1 MDSMGEPS
9 VVAPQIRETARK
21 SAPIYVRCRG
31 AEEYVSIT
39 PDSLP
44 TNPYDVIQ
52 LLKVE
57 TASRSAWHAVA
68 SAYFQCCDWSS
79 GITVLEQAAS
89 DDVDNML
96 TGDDTITRLD
106 ILAALGGAYVMQAEE
121 SFTAE
126 QRRELL
132 RNAGDVFARAE
143 NLDMDYPTVWT
154 ARGWAELHGGKVG
167 NTTWFD
173 HAMANGLVLGA
184 IGLAA
189 LVLNKPSKEKDPVA
203 LLTSA
208 LRSNLCPPG
217 VWTGLAYALY
227 RDNALANARAVAK
240 RAISAVRDSPE
251 EERLEALYVLA
262 LVEIADRT
270 PSSPDVIAY
279 TISEAFEIGGNRD
292 PRFLCIASQFYF
304 SGGHFDNAERCA
316 RRAVQLGENMPGHSV
331 GHLFGGFKVAVKAEA
346 LFQHGR
352 ALHQLHRVTE
362 AMYAFEKARKLEA
375 RVNPGVLLRLGM
387 LKLASESKEDEPL
400 AQDCL
405 ERVLAIDEKCAIA
418 KRALGV
424 LLGRRILIRLQRGKA
439 RGGEIYDRAV
449 SLLRKGIAAEGGE
462 KDLPA
467 LLVLAG
473 LVEEYHPQEA
483 MDLYRK
489 AIDSQGEQKIV
500 PEIWNNLSSL
510 LARLGQVNEAIEV
523 AKKIDSTI
531 RTQNRAISYNQGRLQ
546 ELAGDFEGALKVYKS
561 FGKIDAHYH
570 EVLIRMGV
578 ISMSKPEGYEKAEAH
593 LMEAMKD
600 RYTRP
605 MAVAYLS
612 TLYLKQGDKNHGM
625 YKKAQELLER
635 HRHDCDYLALAFTA
649 FMHRFLNDLL
659 PERRIRF
666 LINHI
671 GGPLITLLKR
681 NPRNAAAANGAG
693 VYFAES
699 NALNDA
705 RDAFQAA
712 ASGPSSEKT
721 ARVNLAHTH
730 VLLGMREIRESI
742 RQNGRPSA
750 RALTNARTVYEHANK
765 LYSDALDSTDQ
776 SESPEAL
783 RHHSELLLYS
793 AWALFEARQ
802 FRASADKLQKL
813 VKLRPTS
820 AVAWFNLGY
829 ALLEAATERATV
841 SASRLGELEL
851 AKTEFEE
858 CRTALQN
865 ALNYSGEHREPLS
878 QTRVSRSSTAN
889 LERYVRQQAKK
900 HDVNVRNAR
909 IRAEDREREFQAKAA
924 LVRDMKRKEEERQ
937 RAEEELKRKKEEEL
951 RKAFND
957 SLEKQRRIMQEEE
970 DRRRRE
976 KEEDEEEPLSGEDH
990 GDSKPKSKRKRRRRN
1005 SENGDEGKRKGS
1017 SKKVKTI
1024 SKVSRSGDS
1033 SSEYSDV
1040 DMQNAE
1046 NDKEIEDDSKDDTD
1060 KEGNGEKA
1068 KTMKRRR
1075 VSLSDEDDDVS
1086 DQ

>member
-1 MDSMGEPS
+1 MTDIKSEPS
-9 VVAPQIRETARK
+9 VRPSQSRK
-21 SAPIYVRCRG
+21 NSSNSAPIYVRCRG
-31 AEEYVSIT
+31 ADEYVSIT

-44 TNPYDVIQ
+44 SNPYDVIQ

-68 SAYFQCCDWSS
+68 SAYFHSCDWSS
-79 GITVLEQAAS
+79 GITVLEQAAT

-96 TGDDTITRLD
+96 TGDDAITRLD
-106 ILAALGGAYVMQAEE
+106 ILAALGGAYVMQAEK
-121 SFTAE
+121 SFSPE
-126 QRRELL
+126 KRREDL
-132 RNAGDVFARAE
+132 RSAGDVFARAE
-143 NLDMDYPTVWT
+143 NFDMDYPAVWT

-167 NTTWFD
+167 TTTWFD

-189 LVLNKPSKEKDPVA
+189 LVLNKPSKDKDPVA

-208 LRSNLCPPG
+208 LRSNICPPG

-227 RDNALANARAVAK
+227 RENALVNARAVAK
-240 RAISAVRDSPE
+240 RAISAVRDSSE

-262 LVEIADRT
+262 LVEMADRT
-270 PSSPDVIAY
+270 PSSPDVIGY
-279 TISEAFEIGGNRD
+279 TLSEAFEIGGNRD

-304 SGGHFDNAERCA
+304 SGGHFDNAELCA
-316 RRAVQLGENMPGHSV
+316 RRAVQLSDSLPGHSV
-331 GHLFGGFKVAVKAEA
+331 GHLFGGFKVAIKAEA

-352 ALHQLHRVTE
+352 ALHHLRRAAE
-362 AMYAFEKARKLEA
+362 AMYTFEKARKLEG

-387 LKLASESKEDEPL
+387 LKLASESKEDEPI

-405 ERVLAIDEKCAIA
+405 ERVLLIDERCPIA

-424 LLGRRILIRLQRGKA
+424 MLGRRILIRLQRGKA
-439 RGGEIYDRAV
+439 RGGEIYERAV
-449 SLLRKGIAAEGGE
+449 NLLRKGIAADNGD
-462 KDLPA
+462 KDVPA

-483 MDLYRK
+483 VDLYRK
-489 AIDSQGEQKIV
+489 AIDSQEQQNV
-500 PEIWNNLSSL
+500 DPEIWNNLSSL
-510 LARLGQVNEAIEV
+510 LARLGHVDEAIEV
-523 AKKIDSTI
+523 AKNIDSTI
-531 RTQNRAISYNQGRLQ
+531 RTENHAIAYNQGRLQ
-546 ELAGDFEGALKVYKS
+546 EIARNYDAAEEIYKK
-561 FGKIDAHYH
+561 FRKDDAHYN
-570 EVLIRMGV
+570 EVIIRLGV
-578 ISMSKPEGYEKAEAH
+578 ISMSKPEGYEKAEANF
-593 LMEAMKD
+593 LEAMND

-605 MAVAYLS
+605 IAVAYLS
-612 TLYLKQGDKNHGM
+612 ALYLKQGEKDHGM
-625 YKKAQELLER
+625 YKKAQDLLEK
-635 HRHDCDYLALAFTA
+635 HRHDCDYLALAFA
-649 FMHRFLNDLL
+649 GFMHRFLNDLL

-681 NPRNAAAANGAG
+681 NPRNASAANGAG

-699 NALNDA
+699 NTLGDA

-712 ASGPSSEKT
+712 VSGPNPEKM

-730 VLLGMREIRESI
+730 VMLGNREIRESI

-750 RALTNARTVYEHANK
+750 RALTNARSLYEQANK
-765 LYSDALDSTDQ
+765 LYSDALESTSK

-783 RHHSELLLYS
+783 QSHSELLLYS

-802 FRASADKLQKL
+802 FRASAEKLQKL
-813 VKLRPTS
+813 VKLRPSS
-820 AVAWFNLGY
+820 AAAWFNLGF
-829 ALLEAATERATV
+829 ALLEAATERATI

-858 CRTALQN
+858 SRSALQN
-865 ALNYSGEHREPLS
+865 AMRYATPHREQLS
-878 QTRVSRSSTAN
+878 QTRVSRSNTQN

-924 LVRDMKRKEEERQ
+924 LVEDMKRKEEERK
-937 RAEEELKRKKEEEL
+937 RAEEDLKRKKEEEL
-951 RKAFND
+951 VKAFNE
-957 SLEKQRRIMQEEE
+957 SLEKQRRFMQEEE
-970 DRRRRE
+970 ERRRRE
-976 KEEDEEEPLSGEDH
+976 KEDDEEEPLSGEEN
-990 GDSKPKSKRKRRRRN
+990 GESKRKTKRKRRRRE

-1017 SKKVKTI
+1017 SKKGRTI
-1024 SKVSRSGDS
+1024 SKVSGGTDS

-1040 DMQNAE
+1040 DAE
-1046 NDKEIEDDSKDDTD
+1046 NADAGREIESDKENDD
-1060 KEGNGEKA
+1060 KEETGEKA
-1068 KTMKRRR
+1068 RAGKRRK
-1075 VSLSDEDDDVS
+1075 VSLSDEEDEVGDE
-1086 DQ
+1086 